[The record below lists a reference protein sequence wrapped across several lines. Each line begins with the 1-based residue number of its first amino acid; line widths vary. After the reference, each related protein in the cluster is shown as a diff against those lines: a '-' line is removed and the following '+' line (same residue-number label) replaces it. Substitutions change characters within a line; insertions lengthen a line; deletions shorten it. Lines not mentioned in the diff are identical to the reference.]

1 MTFTGGLI
9 FPLRFH
15 GCLTKEGLIQI
26 INYLFLF
33 QVAIISPSIKSNCYM
48 QANLQSKTINSE
60 LNPELL
66 WPKRPLHLAL
76 LALIVCNNSKIRQHS
91 FYGICFSREKGG

>member
-1 MTFTGGLI
+1 
-9 FPLRFH
+9 
-15 GCLTKEGLIQI
+15 
-26 INYLFLF
+26 
-33 QVAIISPSIKSNCYM
+33 M

-66 WPKRPLHLAL
+66 WAKRPLHLAL